1 MHRSLSSGQLGV
13 TLRMNSEDTRQT
25 LDGSAPLSR
34 ALDQSQQ
41 VQDKV
46 EQAGVGLAS
55 VNALLKKGISERVPL
70 AKVERALNQS
80 DAIEL
85 KVQEAAA
92 ELVAVNDALALE
104 IDERHHLEDELSAS
118 NAALRKSRAEEARSR
133 SSALHDAVTGLP
145 NLTLF
150 NDRLRTALIQAQ
162 RHAWRLAVM
171 FIDLDGFKAVN
182 DTHGHAAGD
191 RVLQLVGQR
200 IKSDVRGSD
209 TVSRRSGDE
218 FLFLMLEAKD
228 DADVAA
234 LAGKI
239 ANNIAQPCD
248 IDGIVLTVSA
258 SIGIAIYP
266 EDGRTADELL
276 ENADAAM
283 YESKRNR
290 NGPTLHGKSNSAS
303 QPEPATTPA
312 AGS

>member
-1 MHRSLSSGQLGV
+1 MH
-13 TLRMNSEDTRQT
+13 TMNSDARNPIARPPNET
-25 LDGSAPLSR
+25 APLSR

-55 VNALLKKGISERVPL
+55 VNAALKGEVAERVPL
-70 AKVERALNQS
+70 AKVENALNES
-80 DAIEL
+80 EAIEV

-104 IDERHHLEDELSAS
+104 IDERHHLEDKLSAS
-118 NAALRKSRAEEARSR
+118 NAALAESRVEEARSR
-133 SSALHDAVTGLP
+133 NSALHDAVTGLP

-182 DTHGHAAGD
+182 DTQGHAAGD

-200 IKSDVRGSD
+200 MQSNVRGSD

-228 DADVAA
+228 DANVAA

-239 ANNIAQPCD
+239 AQNIAQPCD
-248 IDGIVLTVSA
+248 VDGVELTVSA

-266 EDGRTADELL
+266 DDGHTAEELL
-276 ENADAAM
+276 KNADAAM
-283 YESKRNR
+283 YASKRDR
-290 NGPTLHGKSNSAS
+290 NGPTLHG
-303 QPEPATTPA
+303 QR
-312 AGS
+312 